1 MYKHLDHIIRQVLLQ
16 PEIAVGGISMV
27 DEMEERVLLHEF
39 NAPIGEIKENNIL
52 YLLDQALKDYAG
64 RTAVISSEGSLS
76 YEEIAVHAAGG
87 GRAGGRGFGGRGVG
101 GAGNSLVGLMIG
113 RSSFFI
119 PTIRCA

>member
-16 PEIAVGGISMV
+16 PEIAVGGISMG
-27 DEMEERVLLHEF
+27 DEMEKRGLLHEF

-76 YEEIAVHAAGG
+76 YEEIAVHAAGV
-87 GRAGGRGFGGRGVG
+87 GRPVAGGRVG
-101 GAGNSLVGLMIG
+101 PAV
-113 RSSFFI
+113 
-119 PTIRCA
+119 